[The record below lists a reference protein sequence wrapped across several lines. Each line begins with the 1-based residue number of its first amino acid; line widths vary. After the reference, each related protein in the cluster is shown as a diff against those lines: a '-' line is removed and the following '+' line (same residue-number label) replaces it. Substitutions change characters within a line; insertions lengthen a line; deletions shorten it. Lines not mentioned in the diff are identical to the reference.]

1 MLIILRLQDKVKEVV
16 YEDICLGRKWT
27 AFYGY
32 LPRLSS

>member
-27 AFYGY
+27 AFYDRG
-32 LPRLSS
+32 